1 MIADIKPQVPVN
13 AAALN
18 KINLLGVTNSWAF
31 HRQGSAIGFGI
42 ITIWELGMICGH
54 SRDFPPTCREK
65 QTSVSSRTTT
75 RKREERE
82 GRVSGWREYTY
93 PDSESV
99 DEVRCSTQTKD
110 RVW

>member
-1 MIADIKPQVPVN
+1 MIKDIKLQVPVN

-54 SRDFPPTCREK
+54 SRDFPPTPIVRASTKLGVLPRPKIVYGKFKEK
-65 QTSVSSRTTT
+65 CALCGS
-75 RKREERE
+75 
-82 GRVSGWREYTY
+82 
-93 PDSESV
+93 
-99 DEVRCSTQTKD
+99 
-110 RVW
+110 